1 MCTAFRR
8 ILQYGRSKEVESQAG
23 AVSKI
28 LLYLY
33 FYLFGTRVAVTQ
45 PLNGGSFIII
55 NNTHIS
61 SWCASNAGNAMYI
74 QALFLY
80 IMIVCFYFILLLINT
95 FFLGGWFYKRCH
107 QNGACRPSI
116 EDTASLGLVAPL
128 AGYLKVFYP
137 AIAEPKDEASPPEG
151 GMMRINLVLPLGD
164 QTVEFK

>member
-1 MCTAFRR
+1 MQAMHCTF
-8 ILQYGRSKEVESQAG
+8 K
-23 AVSKI
+23 
-28 LLYLY
+28 
-33 FYLFGTRVAVTQ
+33 
-45 PLNGGSFIII
+45 
-55 NNTHIS
+55 
-61 SWCASNAGNAMYI
+61 
-74 QALFLY
+74 QALFY
-80 IMIVCFYFILLLINT
+80 IMIVCFYFILFT
-95 FFLGGWFYKRCH
+95 YQYFFFFWGGWFYKRCH

>member
-1 MCTAFRR
+1 
-8 ILQYGRSKEVESQAG
+8 
-23 AVSKI
+23 
-28 LLYLY
+28 
-33 FYLFGTRVAVTQ
+33 
-45 PLNGGSFIII
+45 
-55 NNTHIS
+55 
-61 SWCASNAGNAMYI
+61 MYI

-80 IMIVCFYFILLLINT
+80 IMIVCFYFILFT
-95 FFLGGWFYKRCH
+95 YQYFFFLGGWFYKRCH